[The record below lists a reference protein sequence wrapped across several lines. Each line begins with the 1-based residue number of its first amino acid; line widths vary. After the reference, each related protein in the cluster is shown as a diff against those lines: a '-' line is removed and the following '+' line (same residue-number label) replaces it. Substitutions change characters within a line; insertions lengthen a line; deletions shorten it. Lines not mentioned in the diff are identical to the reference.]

1 MHNAASQEDKICS
14 TCKTDKQILQK
25 GYVLKLVSFFLEPVV
40 YVWYISQFQL
50 HYTMLVS
57 GCILLDHTSCLSGT
71 PLQLHRAVTRV
82 HHFPVPF
89 IHLGLFALHQFM
101 DNIGMKYSINVQK
114 HCTMF
119 QRCHNGAL
127 QHASLLVVSTSGH
140 QKQCTRHHF
149 PWQRRVW
156 RPGHMTPFT
165 YAATSD
171 IPFSSFWA
179 YFTFWWSPATAM
191 AWPGSPAP
199 ILCLTTTP
207 QYARH

>member
-1 MHNAASQEDKICS
+1 MCDIFPNSNFITPCWF
-14 TCKTDKQILQK
+14 
-25 GYVLKLVSFFLEPVV
+25 LVAF
-40 YVWYISQFQL
+40 YW
-50 HYTMLVS
+50 T
-57 GCILLDHTSCLSGT
+57 T
-71 PLQLHRAVTRV
+71 PLVLVA
-82 HHFPVPF
+82 HHFSNTKQWLEYTTSRCLLIMGF
-89 IHLGLFALHQFM
+89 FALHQFM

-127 QHASLLVVSTSGH
+127 QHASLLVVSTSVH

-149 PWQRRVW
+149 PWRRRVW

-179 YFTFWWSPATAM
+179 YFTFWWSSATAM
-191 AWPGSPAP
+191 AWPGGPAS
-199 ILCLTTTP
+199 ILCLTTTT